1 MGKKQKIRT
10 GTGDIVS
17 TPGPLHRQIEKAN
30 LATQKYKT
38 PKKKHGGWTAA
49 GHIDPKLSSKII
61 LEAHK
66 QLEEE
71 VKSATK
77 AEQEEGEEGSAE
89 EFDEQGEHL
98 AQQSDEL
105 NAFISQIEEEEA
117 VTGTKQNG
125 TKLFEVI
132 QRKKELHAKEDVHK
146 ADEVSARIQHTVFRH
161 ID

>member
-1 MGKKQKIRT
+1 
-10 GTGDIVS
+10 
-17 TPGPLHRQIEKAN
+17 
-30 LATQKYKT
+30 
-38 PKKKHGGWTAA
+38 
-49 GHIDPKLSSKII
+49 

-105 NAFISQIEEEEA
+105 NAFISVQFFHLIIKCQPKNLCQLQQIEEEEA